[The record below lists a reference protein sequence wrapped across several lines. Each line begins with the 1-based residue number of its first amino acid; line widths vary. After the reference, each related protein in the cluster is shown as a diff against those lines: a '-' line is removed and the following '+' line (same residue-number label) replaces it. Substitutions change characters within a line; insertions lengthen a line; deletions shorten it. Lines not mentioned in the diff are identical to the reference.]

1 VMRAGWAVNK
11 MRILAY
17 IALALT
23 LLISATAKAED
34 MGERLTSFA
43 GFQLGAVKLANIQR
57 KLGAAKVVETG
68 DAGEYTASVCYAVPN
83 GVVLFFAGELDGPEH
98 NLGGFG
104 FAKETE
110 RKPCG
115 NWPATLIAP
124 ALDIGGLRLGLT
136 LKEFTNIVGASVR
149 MEGNKAYAFFESK
162 RNMTEE
168 ETSRLPREVQTMVKT
183 GEQQNYFDVVVSVVA
198 TFDQGRLVELRVW
211 KTETT

>member
-1 VMRAGWAVNK
+1 MN
-11 MRILAY
+11 MLAY
-17 IALALT
+17 IALSSA
-23 LLISATAKAED
+23 LLISVTAKAEGV
-34 MGERLTSFA
+34 GEIFTSFA
-43 GFQLGAVKLANIQR
+43 GFQLGAVKLANIQNQ
-57 KLGAAKVVETG
+57 LGTAKVVETG

-104 FAKETE
+104 FAKKTE

-115 NWPATLIAP
+115 NWPATLTAP

-136 LKEFTNIVGASVR
+136 MKEFTNIVGTSVHL
-149 MEGNKAYAFFESK
+149 EGNKAYALFEG
-162 RNMTEE
+162 RRTMTEE
-168 ETSRLPREVQTMVKT
+168 ETSRLPKEVQVMVKT

-198 TFDQGRLVELRVW
+198 TFSRGLLVELRVW